1 MSPRQSGGPAGSYHV
16 MSHVIIGDPLLPL
29 LRLSVLSRIASL
41 HPSPVSLSGILSFH
55 DRRRSLIHFLQS
67 FAPLHHTITRFLTSQ
82 HSFSRTHIM
91 RSFALPA
98 AVAVLATSVLA
109 AVDPIV
115 IKVRARRD
123 QRSEAFIA
131 DMDSHR
137 VLGLAFL
144 LQDQW
149 H

>member
-1 MSPRQSGGPAGSYHV
+1 
-16 MSHVIIGDPLLPL
+16 
-29 LRLSVLSRIASL
+29 
-41 HPSPVSLSGILSFH
+41 
-55 DRRRSLIHFLQS
+55 
-67 FAPLHHTITRFLTSQ
+67 
-82 HSFSRTHIM
+82 M

-131 DMDSHR
+131 DMEFHR